1 MIGKSYK
8 GKNRQTSSNV
18 SADCTIDDALLMG
31 PEGNIVTLH
40 VHEGAVSY
48 YISLSRQLFCDWTY
62 CKLITLDEFCLFLI
76 IEKKILKIGLQMYV
90 KIELRE

>member
-1 MIGKSYK
+1 
-8 GKNRQTSSNV
+8 
-18 SADCTIDDALLMG
+18 MG

-40 VHEGAVSY
+40 VHEGAVFY
-48 YISLSRQLFCDWTY
+48 YISLSKEKRKDNSFVTEL
-62 CKLITLDEFCLFLI
+62 TLDEFCLFLI

>member
-1 MIGKSYK
+1 
-8 GKNRQTSSNV
+8 
-18 SADCTIDDALLMG
+18 MG

-48 YISLSRQLFCDWTY
+48 YISLSKEKRKDNSFVTE
-62 CKLITLDEFCLFLI
+62 LIANWLHWMNFIFLI

>member
-1 MIGKSYK
+1 
-8 GKNRQTSSNV
+8 
-18 SADCTIDDALLMG
+18 MG

-40 VHEGAVSY
+40 VHEGAVFY
-48 YISLSRQLFCDWTY
+48 YISLSKEKRKDNSCDWTC

>member
-1 MIGKSYK
+1 
-8 GKNRQTSSNV
+8 
-18 SADCTIDDALLMG
+18 MG

-40 VHEGAVSY
+40 EHEGAVSY